1 MLLLRTAEFK
11 PYCIFIK
18 PPPLKELR
26 TSRLTVQQAGK
37 AERPSN
43 STNMR
48 TFKVLYCCFKFTKR
62 ALWEWSFKRGS
73 LRKVYLTH
81 PYISLPSLVKH
92 SILSNHYGACDNS
105 VSSRSQSY
113 ASDSARYPQKS
124 SGVEW
129 LFWANLRNRD
139 FSSPSNW
146 WSCLIALWDRNGVRV
161 CFLEAKSHILVG
173 NWVKIQQAL
182 LAPTTKCLRSTEL
195 YWPTIKMMI
204 RWM

>member
-18 PPPLKELR
+18 PPALKELR

-43 STNMR
+43 RANMR
-48 TFKVLYCCFKFTKR
+48 TFKVLCCCCFKFTKR
-62 ALWEWSFKRGS
+62 ALWEWSFKRGTP
-73 LRKVYLTH
+73 RKVHYPTH

-92 SILSNHYGACDNS
+92 SILSNHYGACDDS
-105 VSSRSQSY
+105 VSSVDVHSRSQSY
-113 ASDSARYPQKS
+113 ASDSARYAQKI

-146 WSCLIALWDRNGVRV
+146 WSCLIAL
-161 CFLEAKSHILVG
+161 
-173 NWVKIQQAL
+173 
-182 LAPTTKCLRSTEL
+182 
-195 YWPTIKMMI
+195 
-204 RWM
+204 

>member
-43 STNMR
+43 RTNMR
-48 TFKVLYCCFKFTKR
+48 TFKVVCCCFKFTKR

-73 LRKVYLTH
+73 PRKVHYLTH

-92 SILSNHYGACDNS
+92 SILSNHYGACDD
-105 VSSRSQSY
+105 VSLQLTFILDTRSY
-113 ASDSARYPQKS
+113 ASDSARYAQKI

-146 WSCLIALWDRNGVRV
+146 WSCLIA
-161 CFLEAKSHILVG
+161 S
-173 NWVKIQQAL
+173 
-182 LAPTTKCLRSTEL
+182 
-195 YWPTIKMMI
+195 
-204 RWM
+204 

>member
-124 SGVEW
+124 SGLEW
-129 LFWANLRNRD
+129 LFWANLRNPD

-146 WSCLIALWDRNGVRV
+146 WSCLIAR
-161 CFLEAKSHILVG
+161 
-173 NWVKIQQAL
+173 
-182 LAPTTKCLRSTEL
+182 
-195 YWPTIKMMI
+195 
-204 RWM
+204 

>member
-43 STNMR
+43 RTNMR
-48 TFKVLYCCFKFTKR
+48 TFKVLCCCCFKFTKR
-62 ALWEWSFKRGS
+62 ALWEWSFKRGTP
-73 LRKVYLTH
+73 RKVHYPTH

-92 SILSNHYGACDNS
+92 SILSNHYGACDDS
-105 VSSRSQSY
+105 VSSVDVHSRSQSY
-113 ASDSARYPQKS
+113 ASDSARYAQKI

-146 WSCLIALWDRNGVRV
+146 WSCLIAL
-161 CFLEAKSHILVG
+161 
-173 NWVKIQQAL
+173 
-182 LAPTTKCLRSTEL
+182 
-195 YWPTIKMMI
+195 
-204 RWM
+204 

>member
-43 STNMR
+43 RTNMR
-48 TFKVLYCCFKFTKR
+48 TFKVFCCCFKFTKR

-73 LRKVYLTH
+73 LRKVHYPTH
-81 PYISLPSLVKH
+81 PYICLPSLVKH
-92 SILSNHYGACDNS
+92 SILSNHYGACDDS
-105 VSSRSQSY
+105 VSSRSKSY
-113 ASDSARYPQKS
+113 ASDSARHAQKS

-129 LFWANLRNRD
+129 LFWGNLRNPD

-146 WSCLIALWDRNGVRV
+146 WSCLIALQVRKRV
-161 CFLEAKSHILVG
+161 TVF
-173 NWVKIQQAL
+173 QQNA
-182 LAPTTKCLRSTEL
+182 
-195 YWPTIKMMI
+195 
-204 RWM
+204 